1 MPRVLL
7 VLIVVLTS
15 NSYAQPIKLTKSH
28 APVETSVDGYH
39 KGHCIA
45 LPKNIRIC
53 KLLSDDKDTFLVQ
66 KDGKN
71 VGTWP
76 ATAFLADT
84 SRFEVLIGDLDNDRK
99 PELIVANN
107 DGTSNGLGV
116 DYWTIFIFP
125 DPNFHN
131 FTPPLTFS
139 VEEYG
144 SFGTFVT
151 NRGRVNI
158 LTTTWVY

>member
-45 LPKNIRIC
+45 LPKNVRIC

-66 KDGKN
+66 RDGKN

-76 ATAFLADT
+76 GSTFVGET
-84 SRFEVLIGDLDNDRK
+84 SDFEVLSAHLDNDRK
-99 PELIVANN
+99 PELIVANH

-116 DYWTIFIFP
+116 DYCTI
-125 DPNFHN
+125 
-131 FTPPLTFS
+131 
-139 VEEYG
+139 
-144 SFGTFVT
+144 
-151 NRGRVNI
+151 
-158 LTTTWVY
+158 